1 MDEYGG
7 RGRTCCAHLCWT
19 WEKRT
24 GDKRVPRV
32 HLVPKR
38 LKLKLK
44 LKLRTLTTMRAWS
57 GKGYRKS
64 PQTARVYVTRHDKES
79 ESGVV
84 AAAVVA
90 QTR

>member
-1 MDEYGG
+1 MDEYCG

-44 LKLRTLTTMRAWS
+44 LKLRTLTIMRAWS

-64 PQTARVYVTRHDKES
+64 PQTARIYVTRHDKES
-79 ESGVV
+79 DSGVV
-84 AAAVVA
+84 AAAAVA